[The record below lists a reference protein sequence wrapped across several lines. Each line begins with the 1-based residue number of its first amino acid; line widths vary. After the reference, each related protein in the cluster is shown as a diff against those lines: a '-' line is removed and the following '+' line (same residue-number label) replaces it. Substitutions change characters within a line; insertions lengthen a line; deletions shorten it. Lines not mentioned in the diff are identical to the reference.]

1 MFSFLLNLKNTENL
15 GLFFLTLV
23 PVAFIVGSFATN
35 LLIIILVLFYLF
47 FQKRE
52 NIKKFFVKYKWQIIL
67 LILITLLNIIF
78 SDVREYSFSKL
89 VPFYRF
95 FIFSLSI
102 IFILKIISNKINNYV
117 NLLFI
122 ILFFLIIDVYIQ
134 LYFGRN
140 IFGFPF
146 NEEYGRITG
155 AFNDEMIIGNFLLY
169 FGFLTLSLLNYTY
182 QLNLTKN
189 GILIL
194 LISLTILITGERTP
208 FISLFYLSFFIFLF
222 SKRKKFIFFTSL
234 FLITLS
240 IIIISNSER
249 LTNKYSVTSIPKLT
263 DIDSKTFRNNS
274 AEESLNESEYEMKL
288 KKNDDNFLNSLSLS
302 FRSNQYVGHYS
313 RALDIIKQNYI
324 FGSGFKSYRKICGS
338 YETLKQPNQYNTDEN
353 RRLTCSIHPHNYH
366 LEILSDTGITGYI
379 IFLSLIFYICFTFFK
394 KKLYKD
400 FSICILFCLIITYI
414 FPFKPSGSFFST
426 NSAFIF
432 WYLIGHFFYF
442 SNNSRKI

>member
-1 MFSFLLNLKNTENL
+1 M
-15 GLFFLTLV
+15 
-23 PVAFIVGSFATN
+23 
-35 LLIIILVLFYLF
+35 
-47 FQKRE
+47 
-52 NIKKFFVKYKWQIIL
+52 
-67 LILITLLNIIF
+67 
-78 SDVREYSFSKL
+78 
-89 VPFYRF
+89 
-95 FIFSLSI
+95 
-102 IFILKIISNKINNYV
+102 
-117 NLLFI
+117 
-122 ILFFLIIDVYIQ
+122 
-134 LYFGRN
+134 
-140 IFGFPF
+140 
-146 NEEYGRITG
+146 
-155 AFNDEMIIGNFLLY
+155 
-169 FGFLTLSLLNYTY
+169 
-182 QLNLTKN
+182 
-189 GILIL
+189 
-194 LISLTILITGERTP
+194 
-208 FISLFYLSFFIFLF
+208 
-222 SKRKKFIFFTSL
+222 
-234 FLITLS
+234 
-240 IIIISNSER
+240 
-249 LTNKYSVTSIPKLT
+249 T

-366 LEILSDTGITGYI
+366 LEILSDTGITGFI
-379 IFLSLIFYICFTFFK
+379 IFLSLIFFIFFTFFK